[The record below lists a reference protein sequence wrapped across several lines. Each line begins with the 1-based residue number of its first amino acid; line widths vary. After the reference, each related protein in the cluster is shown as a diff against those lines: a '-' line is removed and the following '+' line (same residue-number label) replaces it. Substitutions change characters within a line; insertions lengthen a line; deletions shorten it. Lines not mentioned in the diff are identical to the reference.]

1 MDKARIPYEEE
12 KDIGIF
18 WVLTTGRLVPTLN
31 IPSKNISI
39 SNSSDIL
46 KYLYAH
52 LKCSDEEGAKFLEP
66 TPKSFELE
74 KKIDLLAG
82 HIRTYMYYHTLVAN
96 KNSDEMALK
105 VWGIHE
111 AEIPSWQKSILK
123 VAMPILK
130 KFIITV
136 LKIDKEHADLDFK
149 KSEEFFGEI
158 NKILSKN
165 QFILGTEE
173 RV

>member
-1 MDKARIPYEEE
+1 MILNTLPISHYVDKVRWCMDKARIPYEEE

-52 LKCSDEEGAKFLEP
+52 LRCSDEEGAKFLEP

-96 KNSDEMALK
+96 KNSDELALK
-105 VWGIHE
+105 VSMISLFAH
-111 AEIPSWQKSILK
+111 K
-123 VAMPILK
+123 VAQPTKWRFLP
-130 KFIITV
+130 
-136 LKIDKEHADLDFK
+136 
-149 KSEEFFGEI
+149 
-158 NKILSKN
+158 KN
-165 QFILGTEE
+165 LNQLVIFVNGLAFT
-173 RV
+173 